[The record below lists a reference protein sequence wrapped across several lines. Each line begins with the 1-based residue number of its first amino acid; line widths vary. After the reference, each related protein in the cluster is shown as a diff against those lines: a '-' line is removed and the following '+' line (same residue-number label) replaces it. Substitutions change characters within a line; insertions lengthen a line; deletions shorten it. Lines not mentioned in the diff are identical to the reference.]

1 MISTC
6 ALRRCGDDTWH
17 IDLVLFWN
25 GSIHILDYK
34 PNAAKEKPIEQ
45 LMSYA
50 LALASR
56 TQLRLYRFTCAWFD
70 DRDYFEFYPLR
81 VVHKPRH

>member
-1 MISTC
+1 MQI
-6 ALRRCGDDTWH
+6 R
-17 IDLVLFWN
+17 N

-56 TQLRLYRFTCAWFD
+56 TNLRLYHFTCAWFD
-70 DRDYFEFYPLR
+70 EHDFFEFYPLH
-81 VVHKPRH
+81 VVNKPKR